1 MDHTAY
7 LNKKQVI
14 ELKYIMDKEQLE
26 VDYTIARNQKYANT
40 EGASPDVIYIE
51 DLYLKKLQSALN
63 ISKAELELFI
73 KRYNVE

>member
-26 VDYTIARNQKYANT
+26 VDYTTARNQKHANT